1 MSDKKYI
8 YPCLSPQDW
17 GWFRLSGA
25 GLANTMFVAARA
37 YINAKEQGL
46 EMLSPTWRKW
56 GIGPWLR
63 GERDK
68 RVYSRLFYNK
78 GISGFRKLWILKF
91 QKSKLVTYQGNG
103 AHFVDLE
110 SKHKLVYEYFREIT
124 RPEAIAQVPNAEE
137 LKNYIAV
144 HVRLGDYSAKWR
156 IPTEWFK
163 GIIENV
169 QKLDSKSKFLI
180 FSDGTDEELAILT
193 ELPNTERVFY
203 GNAYADMVAIS
214 RCKMLIASDS
224 TFSCWGAFLG
234 RVPTLFYRRNFPS
247 IFSGNVP
254 EEIIGA
260 STDMPEVFKNI
271 ILGNK

>member
-8 YPCLSPQDW
+8 YPCLSSQDW

-91 QKSKLVTYQGNG
+91 QKSKLLTYQGNG

-110 SKHKLVYEYFREIT
+110 PQHELVYEYFRKIT
-124 RPEAIAQVPNAEE
+124 RPEAIAQVPNVEE
-137 LKNYIAV
+137 LKNCIAV
-144 HVRLGDYSAKWR
+144 HVRMGDYSANWR
-156 IPTEWFK
+156 IPIEWFK
-163 GIIENV
+163 GIIENA
-169 QKLDSKSKFLI
+169 QNLNPKSRFLI
-180 FSDGTDEELAILT
+180 FSDGTDEELAMLT
-193 ELPNTERVFY
+193 ALSNTERVFY

-214 RCKMLIASDS
+214 RCKMLVASDS

-271 ILGNK
+271 ILGDK

>member
-8 YPCLSPQDW
+8 YPRLSSQDW

-103 AHFVDLE
+103 VHFVDLE
-110 SKHKLVYEYFREIT
+110 PKHKLISEYFRKIT
-124 RPEAIAQVPNAEE
+124 RPEAIAQVPNVEE
-137 LKNYIAV
+137 LKNCIAV
-144 HVRLGDYSAKWR
+144 HVRMGDYSANWR
-156 IPTEWFK
+156 IPIEWFK
-163 GIIENV
+163 GIIENA
-169 QKLDSKSKFLI
+169 QNLNPKSRFLI
-180 FSDGTDEELAILT
+180 FSDGTDEELAMLT
-193 ELPNTERVFY
+193 ALPNTERVFY

-214 RCKMLIASDS
+214 RCKMLVASDS

-260 STDMPEVFKNI
+260 SIDMPEVFKNI
-271 ILGNK
+271 ILGDK

>member
-110 SKHKLVYEYFREIT
+110 PQHELVYEYFRKIT
-124 RPEAIAQVPNAEE
+124 RPEAITQVPNVEE
-137 LKNYIAV
+137 LKNCIAV
-144 HVRLGDYSAKWR
+144 HVRMGDYSANWR
-156 IPTEWFK
+156 IPIEWFK
-163 GIIENV
+163 GIIENA
-169 QKLDSKSKFLI
+169 QNLNPKSRFLI
-180 FSDGTDEELAILT
+180 FSDGTDEELAMLT
-193 ELPNTERVFY
+193 ALPNTERVFY
-203 GNAYADMVAIS
+203 GNAYADMIAIS
-214 RCKMLIASDS
+214 RCKMLVASDS

-234 RVPTLFYRRNFPS
+234 RVPKLFYRRNFPS

-260 STDMPEVFKNI
+260 SIEIPEVFKNI
-271 ILGNK
+271 ILGNQ

>member
-1 MSDKKYI
+1 MFNKKYI
-8 YPCLSPQDW
+8 YPCLSSQDW

-56 GIGPWLR
+56 SIGPWLR
-63 GERDK
+63 RERDK
-68 RVYSRLFYNK
+68 RVYSCLFYNK

-91 QKSKLVTYQGNG
+91 QKTKLLTYQGNG
-103 AHFVDLE
+103 VHFVDLE
-110 SKHKLVYEYFREIT
+110 PQHELVYEYFREIT
-124 RPEAIAQVPNAEE
+124 RPEAIAQVPNVEE
-137 LKNYIAV
+137 LKNCIAV
-144 HVRLGDYSAKWR
+144 HVRMGDYSANWR
-156 IPTEWFK
+156 IPIEWFK
-163 GIIENV
+163 GIIENA
-169 QKLDSKSKFLI
+169 QKLNSKSRFLI
-180 FSDGTDEELAILT
+180 FSDGTDEELAMLT
-193 ELPNTERVFY
+193 ALPNTERVFY

-214 RCKMLIASDS
+214 RCKMLVASDS

-247 IFSGNVP
+247 IFSGNVH

-260 STDMPEVFKNI
+260 STEIPEVFKNI
-271 ILGNK
+271 ILGNQ